1 MSWVP
6 QAEDMA
12 LYDAA
17 REQMLG
23 LRIPLFLQPD
33 GVNERMF
40 VAAFDGTGNDVAQQP
55 DAPTNI
61 ALIARQIEVRDDP
74 RIVVSYLAGPGTQ
87 SNTAERMRDRIYGST
102 YGVRIDEMYRRF
114 VRQAKRWI
122 EEDPAAKIRLVTIG
136 FSRGAVQAAGFAV
149 MVGERGVTTGKGVQ
163 LRAPADVPQAIG
175 LFDPVATG
183 TPQEKDRRLPST
195 VVSGFQLQSR
205 DEERKDFPL
214 NPILP
219 PGLSENGRFLSV
231 VLPGSHSDVG
241 GGYAGG
247 GLEAQAGDLMIDYL
261 NGLSEV
267 PFLARRSVPLDDP
280 SNIAHQET
288 LAPGTGGWRRKQG
301 NRQLDGG
308 RDKDLAPPSM
318 YRNGK
323 LTWWGKPR
331 VQDRKYIYH
340 TGAWPLEGE
349 RRNDTKAGLS
359 YRHIDPFRGPPVV
372 APRRRRGDAVDLLLQ
387 SMQKAATL
395 RDENGLVNLF
405 DGERPRLAAYA
416 AAVAALA
423 GMTRIDQ
430 MRLEGPDQV
439 VIEQNVDGTGSAGF
453 NFDDAVRTPAEDSRE
468 ILQDT
473 LGA

>member
-6 QAEDMA
+6 QAEDLA

-17 REQMLG
+17 REEMLG

-61 ALIARQIEVRDDP
+61 AAIARQIEVRDDP

-87 SNTAERMRDRIYGST
+87 SSARERVRDKLTGST
-102 YGVRIDEMYRRF
+102 YGARIDEMYARF
-114 VRQAKRWI
+114 ARQARAWI

-149 MVGERGVTTGKGVQ
+149 LVGERGVTARNGQQ
-163 LRAPADVPQAIG
+163 LRKPADVPQAIG
-175 LFDPVATG
+175 LFDPVAAG
-183 TPQEKDRRLPST
+183 TPQKNDRRLPDT

-205 DEERKDFPL
+205 DEERIDFPL

-219 PGLSENGRFLSV
+219 PGLTENGRFLSV

-261 NGLSEV
+261 NGLSAV
-267 PFLARRSVPLDDP
+267 PFLARRSVPLDDA
-280 SNIAHQET
+280 SNRPHQEE
-288 LAPGTGGWRRKQG
+288 LVPGSGDWRRTKG

-308 RDKDLAPPSM
+308 RDKNLAPPDM
-318 YRNGK
+318 YRDGS

-331 VQDRKYIYH
+331 MQDRRYVYN

-349 RRNDTKAGLS
+349 RRNDTKAGLQ
-359 YRHIDPFRGPPVV
+359 YRFIDPFRGPPTV
-372 APRRRRGDAVDLLLQ
+372 APRRRRGNAVDLLLQ

-405 DGERPRLAAYA
+405 DGERVRLAAFA
-416 AAVAALA
+416 AWVAASA
-423 GMTRIDQ
+423 GMTRIDR
-430 MRLEGPDQV
+430 MRLEGPTEV
-439 VIEQNVDGTGSAGF
+439 LIEQNVDGQGSAGF
-453 NFDDAVRTPAEDSRE
+453 DFDRAVRTPVEDSNAA
-468 ILQDT
+468 LQNALD
-473 LGA
+473 G